1 MALCTAAPMLVDK
14 VTAPDG
20 QVAVKAEPGQLEER
34 WGYGGYGYG
43 NRYYYYPSYGYGG
56 YYYP

>member
-1 MALCTAAPMLVDK
+1 VKRSDEVKVIAPE
-14 VTAPDG
+14 G
-20 QVAVKAEPGQLEER
+20 GEAVKAEQGKLEER

-43 NRYYYYPSYGYGG
+43 YRNHYYYYPSYGYGG